1 MQCISCPRQCDVR
14 DGWHPRLLRQVPTK
28 QMGVF
33 NGDTK
38 DIPVCSK
45 QFGKL
50 TPEDRLNATE
60 AFDFCFNLGCKRFV
74 LFIDFLILSVPSEP
88 AIADKR
94 QRSLLDSYSVQK

>member
-1 MQCISCPRQCDVR
+1 
-14 DGWHPRLLRQVPTK
+14 
-28 QMGVF
+28 MGVY
-33 NGDTK
+33 NGDTE

-60 AFDFCFNLGCKRFV
+60 AFNFCFNLGCKIFV